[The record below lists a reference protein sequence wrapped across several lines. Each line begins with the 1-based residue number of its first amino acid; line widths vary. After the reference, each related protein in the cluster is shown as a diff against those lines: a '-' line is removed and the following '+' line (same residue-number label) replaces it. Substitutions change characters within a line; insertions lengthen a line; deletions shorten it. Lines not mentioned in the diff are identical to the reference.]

1 MIGYLY
7 LAVSALATCFLLLTI
22 SIFIRNRRVDK
33 KIESMYSFVILNSD
47 MLEVHTEAM
56 NMHNE
61 ALKMQYDILL
71 KMTADVIELVRAI
84 ESLTNTA
91 KCEKDTANNTAI

>member
-33 KIESMYSFVILNSD
+33 KLESMYSFVILNSD
-47 MLEVHTEAM
+47 MVELHT
-56 NMHNE
+56 E
-61 ALKMQYDILL
+61 ALKMQYETLL
-71 KMTADVIELVRAI
+71 KITTNVIELVRAI

-91 KCEKDTANNTAI
+91 TCEKDTATDTAI